1 MEALDPA
8 IEGSRE
14 PQLDA
19 KATVTSQLRDFQ
31 WKLGMAVRSDSC
43 RLLKCPYV
51 SKWQI
56 I

>member
-1 MEALDPA
+1 MEALDPV
-8 IEGSRE
+8 IEGSKE